1 MCGGVLLCPG
11 GGVSWGLVP
20 VSPPHLLWFIPAPP
34 ALAGCWEPLAV
45 PRSAVV
51 CLILPGSVWG
61 GGGSWDTGGTPLSI
75 VPLLVC
81 PSTTGSC
88 PCPSPPS
95 FSAAPNRTWGSRGS
109 PCSCAGGGGT
119 SLVAVCRGGGGGLE
133 VAGNTRTHGA
143 LLLCLSFP
151 IAWADGVQ
159 LTPHPRWEHMG
170 AHSHRCLEKQGSGC
184 QQKGGRDDAPLLV
197 PNCAGRCMGS
207 DPGQVFPMR
216 SALTVGVLAARGQIR
231 GRGAGDGGAFA
242 GENLLGE
249 GREGRD
255 SHRSLGPTWLP
266 GGAENSP
273 RHLSHQP
280 PQVGT

>member
-1 MCGGVLLCPG
+1 MGGGVLLCPG

-34 ALAGCWEPLAV
+34 ALAGCWEPLAM

-61 GGGSWDTGGTPLSI
+61 GWQLGHRRDPLVHCPFAGVSQHHGVLSLPEPTELLCCPKPHMGEQG
-75 VPLLVC
+75 VPLFL
-81 PSTTGSC
+81 
-88 PCPSPPS
+88 
-95 FSAAPNRTWGSRGS
+95 
-109 PCSCAGGGGT
+109 
-119 SLVAVCRGGGGGLE
+119 CRGRGDLLGGCLPGWGGGLE